1 MPSNLPPTDVSG
13 VNRVTPAAAYGAG
26 AGTSPPGT
34 PTVTG
39 DDARGNVTFGSGTSP
54 VAGVVITITFVQ
66 PRDNNRPPI
75 VMLQEADQ
83 ATAGVDIAAVP
94 VVAGSQVTGFTIN
107 TNTRNLTASQA
118 NGTYSVNWIL
128 AE

>member
-1 MPSNLPPTDVSG
+1 MANTPPTDVSG
-13 VNRVTPAAAYGAG
+13 INRATPAAAYGAG

-39 DDARGNVTFGSGTSP
+39 DDARGSVSFGSGTVP
-54 VAGVVITITFVQ
+54 AAGVIVAVTFVQ
-66 PRDNNRPPI
+66 PRDNSRPPVI
-75 VMLQEADQ
+75 VLQEASQ

-94 VVAGSQVTGFTIN
+94 VVVGSQVTGFTIN

-118 NGTYSVNWIL
+118 NGTYAVNWVL